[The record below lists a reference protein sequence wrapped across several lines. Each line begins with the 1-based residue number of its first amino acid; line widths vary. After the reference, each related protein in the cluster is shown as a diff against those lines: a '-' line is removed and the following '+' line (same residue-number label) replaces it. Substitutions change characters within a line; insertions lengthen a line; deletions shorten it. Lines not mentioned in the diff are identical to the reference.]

1 MCVLLLTKDCG
12 ATHRWMMAHNYVSG
26 PGAQGTSDQ
35 GYPLYYHR
43 HDCCYLP
50 LNQSLC
56 YAAAWALFV
65 CVRSVRFGYFRH
77 CQDFPPPGWRSQ
89 SELAFDGQIP
99 TRYLELCYSER
110 RTVQSGLTQHV
121 ESVLLS
127 CCQASIRNWLS
138 PVMTEED
145 SISVST
151 ERIPEHRV
159 PAMGVCSWLEEA
171 AYLHQR
177 KIVRWHN

>member
-127 CCQASIRNWLS
+127 CCQASTLGWLYH
-138 PVMTEED
+138 VMTEED
-145 SISVST
+145 SISGST